1 MQRKRCLLSYNWV
14 QDRPNYFPLFIKLMK
29 TLTDIKRFNM
39 IEQQIRTWDI
49 FDVTI
54 LNLYDKIKR
63 ENYVPSAYKKLAF
76 TDVQIP
82 LMNEQYML
90 APKQE
95 AKVLQSLKLKPSN
108 LVLHVGT
115 GSGFF
120 AAMLASL
127 SKHVVTMDVFNQF
140 LIEAKLIHQQDNL
153 YNLTYINDDGI
164 FGHLESAP
172 YDVIVFT
179 GGLQQEPVGLREQ
192 LNIGGK
198 LFLFE
203 GNKTLMKANLIEKV
217 GSNEYE
223 VKSIFEDVVPLL
235 VSKSKSSKFVF

>member
-1 MQRKRCLLSYNWV
+1 
-14 QDRPNYFPLFIKLMK
+14 MK

-49 FDVTI
+49 FDEKV
-54 LNLYDKIKR
+54 LDLYDKIKR
-63 ENYVPSAYKKLAF
+63 ENYVLNEYKKLAF
-76 TDVQIP
+76 TDVQLP
-82 LMNEQYML
+82 LKYDQYML

-95 AKVLQSLKLKPSN
+95 AKVLQALKLKSTDHI
-108 LVLHVGT
+108 LHVGT

-127 SKHVVTMDVFNQF
+127 SKHVVTVEVNEH
-140 LIEAKLIHQQDNL
+140 LLTEARIIHQADKLSNI
-153 YNLTYINDDGI
+153 TYIHDDGI
-164 FGHLESAP
+164 FGYSKYAP

-179 GGLQQEPVGLREQ
+179 GGLVKESIGLREQ
-192 LNIGGK
+192 LKMGGK

-217 GSNEYE
+217 GSNEYDIL
-223 VKSIFEDVVPLL
+223 SIFEDVVPLL
-235 VSKSKSSKFVF
+235 ISKNKSSRFVF

>member
-1 MQRKRCLLSYNWV
+1 
-14 QDRPNYFPLFIKLMK
+14 MK

-49 FDVTI
+49 FDEKV
-54 LNLYDKIKR
+54 LDLYDKIKR
-63 ENYVPSAYKKLAF
+63 ENYVPNEYKKLAF
-76 TDVQIP
+76 TDVQLP
-82 LMNEQYML
+82 LKYDQFML

-95 AKVLQSLKLKPSN
+95 AKVLQELKLKPTDN
-108 LVLHVGT
+108 ILHVGT

-127 SKHVVTMDVFNQF
+127 SKHVVTVDIHEQL
-140 LIEAKLIHQQDNL
+140 LIEARLIHQVDKLSNI
-153 YNLTYINDDGI
+153 TYIHDDGI
-164 FGHLESAP
+164 FGYLEYAP

-179 GGLQQEPVGLREQ
+179 GGLVKEPIGLREQ
-192 LNIGGK
+192 LKIGGK

-203 GNKTLMKANLIEKV
+203 GNKILMRANLIEKV

-223 VKSIFEDVVPLL
+223 TSSIFEDVVPLL
-235 VSKSKSSKFVF
+235 ISKNKSSKFVF